1 MIISQEGIIWE
12 IIWYEYITLGMHI
25 ANFLLGLLNKDK

>member
-12 IIWYEYITLGMHI
+12 IIWYAYITLGMHI
-25 ANFLLGLLNKDK
+25 AYFLLGLPNKDK